1 MQTQKSKK
9 ETDFYYK
16 IFLAIL
22 AIEFL
27 NIAYLFYRH
36 MSGDVSFY
44 FFRLSEKS
52 IFIILSLFTMPI
64 NYTLIAL
71 TTLLIKKTNRNLFI
85 CASVLSIVSLFLIHT
100 NTLGANYNY
109 KQEKIIGD
117 MNLEYFEWEGNNN
130 APLGYPI
137 DVYEGGLESKDGGY
151 TGLSLG
157 TSSGIHGW
165 GAIGAGMSSG
175 RKAVPDRLNVTWL
188 SYAEDTFYHIDCPI
202 DYDKMVRYFKEGFEE
217 MEVSGSGKTRHETYR
232 YIIVGYAPGGIV
244 VIWLSNGGKQ
254 VEIGRYQGKK
264 VVIDPEEIKS
274 LESPE
279 KLLFK
284 QSYRD
289 ATMNDE
295 NIVPTIVREANKK
308 KPMPYGLWDTYREK
322 YSWRPIFINM
332 KSSVSD
338 TTKTILYTR
347 LEMFNGEIEG
357 QFDGALEKNEAA
369 KRAILKHINFAWKD
383 AKGQVYSGT
392 LDLDE
397 EEVFNAFKK
406 MHKENKD
413 AQTDIQ
419 FYINVPNDFV
429 TVQIKQGDKE
439 IRLAKTIVEVFKSS
453 KKFN

>member
-1 MQTQKSKK
+1 MIIEK
-9 ETDFYYK
+9 EKNFYYK
-16 IFLAIL
+16 IFWAVL

-44 FFRLSEKS
+44 FFRLSEKT

-64 NYTLIAL
+64 NYAL
-71 TTLLIKKTNRNLFI
+71 TALATLLTKKTNRNLFI

-100 NTLGANYNY
+100 NTSAANYNY
-109 KQEKIIGD
+109 KQEKIIDD
-117 MNLEYFEWEGNNN
+117 MNLEYFKWEESTSS
-130 APLGYPI
+130 PTGYPI
-137 DVYEGGLESKDGGY
+137 DVYRGGFELKGGNFV
-151 TGLSLG
+151 GLNNG
-157 TSSGIHGW
+157 TDAGPWGLAGNGKSSGV
-165 GAIGAGMSSG
+165 
-175 RKAVPDRLNVTWL
+175 KPVPDRINAVWL
-188 SYAEDTFYHIDCPI
+188 SYAEDTFYNIDCPI
-202 DYDKMVRYFKEGFEE
+202 DYDKMVRLFKEGYDDKDA
-217 MEVSGSGKTRHETYR
+217 SGKIRQETYGR
-232 YIIVGYAPGGIV
+232 IVAGFAPGGV
-244 VIWLSNGGKQ
+244 VVVWLFGASKQ

-264 VVIDPEEIKS
+264 IVIDTEEIKS

-295 NIVPTIVREANKK
+295 NIVPTAVREANKK
-308 KPMPYGLWDTYREK
+308 KPIPYGLWDTYREK

-332 KSSVSD
+332 KSSLSD

-347 LEMFNGEIEG
+347 LETFNGEIEEL
-357 QFDGALEKNEAA
+357 FDETLVKNEYT

-397 EEVFNAFKK
+397 EEVFNAFKEI
-406 MHKENKD
+406 HKDNKE

-419 FYINVPNDFV
+419 FYINIPNDFV

-439 IRLAKTIVEVFKSS
+439 IRLAKTIVDVFKSS

>member
-1 MQTQKSKK
+1 MIIEK
-9 ETDFYYK
+9 ETNFYYK

-44 FFRLSEKS
+44 FFRLSEKT

-64 NYTLIAL
+64 NYALIAL
-71 TTLLIKKTNRNLFI
+71 TTLLIKKTSRNLFI

-100 NTLGANYNY
+100 NTSAANYNY
-109 KQEKIIGD
+109 KQEKIID
-117 MNLEYFEWEGNNN
+117 AMNLEYFEWEGTNNV
-130 APLGYPI
+130 PLGYPI

-165 GAIGAGMSSG
+165 GAIGAGMSSN

-217 MEVSGSGKTRHETYR
+217 REISGSGKTRHETYR

-254 VEIGRYQGKK
+254 VEIGRYQGEKT
-264 VVIDPEEIKS
+264 VIDPEEIKS

-289 ATMNDE
+289 ETMNDE
-295 NIVPTIVREANKK
+295 NIVPTAVREANKK
-308 KPMPYGLWDTYREK
+308 KPIPYGLWDTYREK
-322 YSWRPIFINM
+322 YLWKPTFIQN
-332 KSSVSD
+332 KFSD
-338 TTKTILYTR
+338 NTFTMVYAR
-347 LEMFNGEIEG
+347 LEMYNGEIDDLFKETL
-357 QFDGALEKNEAA
+357 QKKEYTE
-369 KRAILKHINFAWKD
+369 RAILKRINFGWKD
-383 AKGQVYSGT
+383 EKGQVYSGSVEF
-392 LDLDE
+392 DE
-397 EEVFNAFKK
+397 KTIFDAFKEIRQDTK
-406 MHKENKD
+406 NGKIEIEFMVN
-413 AQTDIQ
+413 I
-419 FYINVPNDFV
+419 PNDFV
-429 TVQIKQGDKE
+429 VVRLRSGDKWVF
-439 IRLAKTIVEVFKSS
+439 ANKDSKVDVFKSS
-453 KKFN
+453 KKYNN